1 MEPHLIYYIIIHKN
15 LLSVITGAPMPNHQG
30 AYYEESDIKMMS
42 LIILMSDFFFRFVLL
57 PFLASK
63 TVGWKPVDANT
74 KHRCQATDG
83 C

>member
-42 LIILMSDFFFRFVLL
+42 LIILMSDFFFSFSFVTILSFKDCGL
-57 PFLASK
+57 E
-63 TVGWKPVDANT
+63 T
-74 KHRCQATDG
+74 C
-83 C
+83 